1 VRSAVGKAPPAAGAR
16 CRRRR
21 TSRGAHRRQPE
32 GRASVPSR
40 QRQLIF
46 VGVVKPWVSPP
57 AGSAAVKLQALEGH
71 DERVQKWLP
80 VRRRAGIKEKAHYLH
95 DLIAHGS
102 QVVEFFKA
110 NLPGRCPQEFNCE
123 MQEACNKLCKLEL
136 PPLLPMLRKRPDGAE
151 GPVAEKNAL
160 FYVMRD
166 WWVRLL
172 HFPGTIPARRLERCG
187 ACKELGH
194 RQTNQMCEKYHL
206 YFAKRKADRAAAR
219 LAREKSVI

>member
-1 VRSAVGKAPPAAGAR
+1 VPVASSNALHSSAV
-16 CRRRR
+16 
-21 TSRGAHRRQPE
+21 SRLTALRSTILYI

-136 PPLLPMLRKRPDGAE
+136 PRLRSTATLVDAR
-151 GPVAEKNAL
+151 KNA
-160 FYVMRD
+160 
-166 WWVRLL
+166 W
-172 HFPGTIPARRLERCG
+172 
-187 ACKELGH
+187 
-194 RQTNQMCEKYHL
+194 
-206 YFAKRKADRAAAR
+206 RA
-219 LAREKSVI
+219 